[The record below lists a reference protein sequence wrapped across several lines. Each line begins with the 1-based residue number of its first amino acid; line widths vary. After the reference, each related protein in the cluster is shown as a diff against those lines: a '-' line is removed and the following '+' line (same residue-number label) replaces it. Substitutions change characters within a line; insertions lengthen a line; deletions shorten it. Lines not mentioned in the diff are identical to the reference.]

1 MSEREAVACGL
12 GTLVGIRTT
21 NGHRLLTFDMDDFSL
36 APLHTGDRVRIAR
49 ADAALDALKKGED
62 RRGRT
67 DIYWD
72 LVRERDAAREEVER
86 LRSESI
92 PRERVDAL
100 VEAAYREGYE
110 AGHLVDPD
118 EKWLRIAWEESS
130 VRAALD
136 NLKGGEDE

>member
-1 MSEREAVACGL
+1 MSEREAVVCGL

-49 ADAALDALKKGED
+49 ADAA
-62 RRGRT
+62 
-67 DIYWD
+67 
-72 LVRERDAAREEVER
+72 
-86 LRSESI
+86 SI
-92 PRERVDAL
+92 PRARVEAL
-100 VEAAYREGYE
+100 VEEAYREGYE

-136 NLKGGEDE
+136 ALEESDEKP